1 MTPVVIVGAGAAG
14 IAAARTLRDLGIDA
28 LMVEARDRVGGRA
41 WTVDSGKGFPIDL
54 GCGWLHSADRN
65 PWHEIA
71 EAKGWEVDHT
81 PPPWSRPTLP
91 KGAPTPEQAKF
102 GEAIGRFRRSLEDFP
117 ESESDR
123 AASSY
128 LEPGN
133 RWNPM
138 LDAVS
143 TYYSGAEL
151 DQVSLRD
158 LARYDDT
165 GVNWRVTKGYGALI
179 ADYASGLPVRLNC
192 VVTRIDRRGK
202 NLRIETNA
210 GAIDAQAVIV
220 TLPSAVIAGT
230 PDLFLPALPE
240 KVEAAMGLPLGLADK
255 LYLSLD
261 GADEFHEE
269 SRTFGRM
276 DRTATAAYHFRPFGR
291 AEIEAYFG
299 GKLAAELEQGGDAAF
314 VDFAIAELVALY
326 GSGFAKRLKPLA
338 AHRWLADPFARGSYS
353 YARPGHA
360 DDRARLAAP
369 VEDRIYFA
377 GEACSR
383 ADYSTAHGAYLTGVA
398 AAKTIAASRGNAGV

>member
-1 MTPVVIVGAGAAG
+1 MTEVVIIGAGAAG
-14 IAAARTLRDLGIDA
+14 IAAARTLRDAGIDA

-41 WTVDSGKGFPIDL
+41 WTVDSGQGFPIDL

-65 PWHEIA
+65 PWREIA
-71 EAKGWEVDHT
+71 EARGWHVDQT

-91 KGAPTPEQAKF
+91 KGSPTPEQAKF
-102 GEAIGRFRRSLEDFP
+102 GEAIGRFRGSLEDFP
-117 ESESDR
+117 ESEPDR
-123 AASSY
+123 AAASY

-133 RWNPM
+133 RWNPL

-143 TYYSGAEL
+143 SYYSGAEL
-151 DQVSLRD
+151 EYVSLRD

-165 GVNWRVTKGYGALI
+165 GVNWRVVDGYGALI
-179 ADYASGLPVRLNC
+179 ADYAAGLPVKFNC
-192 VVTRIDRRGK
+192 IVTRIDRRGAR
-202 NLRIETNA
+202 LRVETSD
-210 GAIDAQAVIV
+210 GIIDADTVVV

-255 LYLSLD
+255 LYLSLE
-261 GADEFHEE
+261 GAEEFNEE
-269 SRTFGRM
+269 SRAFGKM
-276 DRTATAAYHFRPFGR
+276 DRADTAVYHFRPFGR

-299 GKLAAELEQGGDAAF
+299 GTLAAELEREGEGAF
-314 VDFAIAELVALY
+314 VDFAVAELVALY
-326 GSGFAKRLKPLA
+326 GSGFAKRIAPLA
-338 AHRWLADPFARGSYS
+338 AHFWLTDPFARGSYS
-353 YARPGHA
+353 YATPGHA
-360 DDRARLAAP
+360 DDRARLAAT

-398 AAKTIAASRGNAGV
+398 AAQAIAGKRGKRR

>member
-1 MTPVVIVGAGAAG
+1 MTGVVIVGAGAAG
-14 IAAARTLRDLGIDA
+14 IAAARTLRDAGIDA
-28 LMVEARDRVGGRA
+28 LMVEARARLGGRA

-65 PWHEIA
+65 PWRAIA
-71 EAKGWEVDHT
+71 EAGGWKVDRT
-81 PPPWSRPTLP
+81 PPPWSRPVLP

-102 GEAIGRFRRSLEDFP
+102 GEAIGRFRGSLEEFP
-117 ESESDR
+117 ESEPDR
-123 AASSY
+123 AASTY

-133 RWNPM
+133 RWNPL

-151 DQVSLRD
+151 EYVSLRD

-165 GVNWRVTKGYGALI
+165 GVNWRVVDGYGALI
-179 ADYASGLPVRLNC
+179 ADYAAGLPVKFNC

-202 NLRIETNA
+202 QLRVETSD
-210 GAIDAQAVIV
+210 GAIDTDAVIV
-220 TLPSAVIAGT
+220 TLPSAVIAET

-261 GADEFHEE
+261 GKEEFHEE
-269 SRTFGRM
+269 SRAFGHM

-291 AEIEAYFG
+291 GEVEAYFG
-299 GKLAAELEQGGDAAF
+299 GRLAADLEKGGEAAF
-314 VDFAIAELVALY
+314 VDFAVAELVALY
-326 GSGFAKRLKPLA
+326 GSDFAKRLKPLA

-360 DDRARLAAP
+360 DDRARLAAA

-383 ADYSTAHGAYLTGVA
+383 SDYSTAHGAYLTGVA
-398 AAKTIAASRGNAGV
+398 AARSIAESRGKPG

>member
-1 MTPVVIVGAGAAG
+1 MTEVVIVGAGAAG
-14 IAAARTLRDLGIDA
+14 IAAAKTLRDAGVDV

-41 WTVDSGKGFPIDL
+41 WTVDSGRGFPIDL

-65 PWHEIA
+65 PWRDIA
-71 EAKGWEVDHT
+71 ENKGWAVDHT

-102 GEAIGRFRRSLEDFP
+102 GEAIGRFRGSLEEFP
-117 ESESDR
+117 ESEPDR
-123 AASSY
+123 AAATY

-133 RWNPM
+133 RWNGL

-151 DQVSLRD
+151 EFISLRD

-165 GVNWRVTKGYGALI
+165 GVNWRVADGYGALI
-179 ADYASGLPVRLNC
+179 ADYAGALPVKLNC

-202 NLRIETNA
+202 QLHIESNA
-210 GAIDAQAVIV
+210 GAIDADHVIV
-220 TLPSAVIAGT
+220 TLPSTVIAET
-230 PDLFLPALPE
+230 PDLFLPALRE

-261 GADEFHEE
+261 GADEFHKE
-269 SRTFGRM
+269 SRTFGHM

-291 AEIEAYFG
+291 PEIEAYFG
-299 GKLAAELEQGGDAAF
+299 GRLAADLEDGGAEAF
-314 VDFAIAELVALY
+314 FDFAAAELVALY
-326 GSGFAKRLKPLA
+326 GSDFRKRIAPLA
-338 AHRWLADPFARGSYS
+338 AHRWRADPFARGSYS

-360 DDRARLAAP
+360 DDRARLATA
-369 VEDRIYFA
+369 VENRIHFA
-377 GEACSR
+377 GEACSV
-383 ADYSTAHGAYLTGVA
+383 ADYSTAHGAYATGVA
-398 AAKTIAASRGNAGV
+398 AAKAIIVSRGNAGA

>member
-1 MTPVVIVGAGAAG
+1 MTAVVIVGAGAAG
-14 IAAARTLRDLGIDA
+14 IAAARMLRDAGVDA
-28 LMVEARDRVGGRA
+28 LMLEARDRVGGRA

-65 PWHEIA
+65 PWREIA
-71 EAKGWEVDHT
+71 EARGWQVDHT

-91 KGAPTPEQAKF
+91 KGSPTPEQAKF
-102 GEAIGRFRRSLEDFP
+102 GEAIGRFRGSLEDFP
-117 ESESDR
+117 EAEPDR
-123 AASSY
+123 AASTY
-128 LEPGN
+128 LEPGS
-133 RWNPM
+133 RWNPL

-165 GVNWRVTKGYGALI
+165 GVNWRVAKGYGALI
-179 ADYASGLPVRLNC
+179 ADYAAGLPVKLNC
-192 VVTRIDRRGK
+192 VVTRIDRRAK

-210 GAIDAQAVIV
+210 GAIDAEAVIV
-220 TLPSAVIAGT
+220 TLPSAVIAET

-269 SRTFGRM
+269 SRAFGKM

-291 AEIEAYFG
+291 PEIEAYFG
-299 GKLAAELEQGGDAAF
+299 GRLAAELEQGGQAAF
-314 VDFAIAELVALY
+314 VDFAVAELVDLY
-326 GSGFAKRLKPLA
+326 GGDFAKRLKPLA
-338 AHRWLADPFARGSYS
+338 AHRWLTDPFARGSYS

-369 VEDRIYFA
+369 IEDRIYFA

-383 ADYSTAHGAYLTGVA
+383 VDYSTAHGAYFTGIE
-398 AAKTIAASRGNAGV
+398 AAKSIAARRGNTSV

>member
-1 MTPVVIVGAGAAG
+1 MTDVVIIGAGAAG
-14 IAAARTLRDLGIDA
+14 IAAARTLRDAGIDA

-41 WTVDSGKGFPIDL
+41 WTVDSGQGFPIDL

-65 PWHEIA
+65 PWREIA
-71 EAKGWEVDHT
+71 EAKGWTVDHT

-102 GEAIGRFRRSLEDFP
+102 GEAIGRFRGAIAEFP
-117 ESESDR
+117 EDEPDR

-133 RWNPM
+133 RWNGL

-151 DQVSLRD
+151 EFISLRD

-165 GVNWRVTKGYGALI
+165 GVNWRVVNGYGALI
-179 ADYASGLPVRLNC
+179 ADYARGLPLKLNC
-192 VVTRIDRRGK
+192 IVKRIDRRGK
-202 NLRIETNA
+202 QLRIETND
-210 GAIDAQAVIV
+210 GAIDAGHVVV
-220 TLPSAVIAGT
+220 TLPTDIIATT

-255 LYLSLD
+255 LYLSLE

-269 SRTFGRM
+269 SRAFGHS
-276 DRTATAAYHFRPFGR
+276 DRVATAAYHFRPFGR

-299 GKLAAELEQGGDAAF
+299 GKLAADLEDGGSEALF
-314 VDFAIAELVALY
+314 DFAAGELVALY
-326 GSGFAKRLKPLA
+326 GSDFRKRIAPLA
-338 AHRWLADPFARGSYS
+338 SHRWRADPFARGSYS
-353 YARPGHA
+353 YAKPGHA
-360 DDRARLAAP
+360 DDRQKLATP
-369 VEDRIYFA
+369 VEDRVFFA
-377 GEACSR
+377 GEACS
-383 ADYSTAHGAYLTGVA
+383 ATDYSTAHGAYQTGVA
-398 AAKTIAASRGNAGV
+398 AAKIIAGKRGKIGV